1 MRWLAG
7 RERKITM
14 YSNLSR
20 KVGTNGTISHA
31 KSKTSYQL
39 HLHPTTVESVS
50 PQARQ
55 PSGKLGYD
63 SLQ

>member
-1 MRWLAG
+1 
-7 RERKITM
+7 M